1 MSFLTLNVNGL
12 RDTNKRAG
20 LLQWLSHLSLDFV
33 CLQETHVVSTD
44 ECSGWFSSF
53 GYLCLA
59 SPGSVHSRGSVILY
73 RPRFALDKFQI
84 DAEGRFVMA
93 DFKFHEISFRIVCL
107 YAPNRNPDRDDF
119 FTFCESS
126 IDPSIPTLLC
136 GDFNAVFDR
145 SLDRCGSNIFDT
157 ARESCAT
164 LSALFDECCVADVW
178 RILHPGQSSFSWTKS
193 DGSFAS
199 RIDLVGCPYSWL
211 HCVQSCDIVPCPF
224 SDHSAVLLKCPIPEP
239 LPRGPGRWKF
249 NVKILSDAAFVD
261 VVKVF
266 WASWRLYKRSF
277 DYLQSWW
284 DRGKERIKGIAIDF
298 CARESKDSKL
308 CRSLLVNLA
317 THLKSKVD
325 LGMVSLLDVYE
336 SVQSRIANIDL
347 SAARGAQVRSRVR
360 WAEEGET
367 SSRYF
372 FRLEKKHGT
381 ENWIPAMKNSDG
393 SIASSIVEICD
404 SWVSF
409 YSSLFTACDTDL
421 TVQDALLDS
430 LSSSLSPEQAGSCD
444 GLISSGEAYTALSGM
459 AKAKSPGS
467 DGFPAEFY
475 LAFWDVLGS
484 DLVEVFNASFDS
496 GSLPLSQ
503 RGALISLIFKKG
515 NRLEH
520 KNWRPIS
527 LLNVDYKL

>member
-1 MSFLTLNVNGL
+1 M
-12 RDTNKRAG
+12 
-20 LLQWLSHLSLDFV
+20 
-33 CLQETHVVSTD
+33 
-44 ECSGWFSSF
+44 
-53 GYLCLA
+53 
-59 SPGSVHSRGSVILY
+59 
-73 RPRFALDKFQI
+73 
-84 DAEGRFVMA
+84 
-93 DFKFHEISFRIVCL
+93 
-107 YAPNRNPDRDDF
+107 
-119 FTFCESS
+119 
-126 IDPSIPTLLC
+126 
-136 GDFNAVFDR
+136 
-145 SLDRCGSNIFDT
+145 
-157 ARESCAT
+157 
-164 LSALFDECCVADVW
+164 
-178 RILHPGQSSFSWTKS
+178 
-193 DGSFAS
+193 
-199 RIDLVGCPYSWL
+199 
-211 HCVQSCDIVPCPF
+211 
-224 SDHSAVLLKCPIPEP
+224 
-239 LPRGPGRWKF
+239 
-249 NVKILSDAAFVD
+249 
-261 VVKVF
+261 VKVF

-277 DYLQSWW
+277 DSLQSWW

>member
-1 MSFLTLNVNGL
+1 M
-12 RDTNKRAG
+12 
-20 LLQWLSHLSLDFV
+20 
-33 CLQETHVVSTD
+33 
-44 ECSGWFSSF
+44 
-53 GYLCLA
+53 
-59 SPGSVHSRGSVILY
+59 
-73 RPRFALDKFQI
+73 
-84 DAEGRFVMA
+84 
-93 DFKFHEISFRIVCL
+93 CL
-107 YAPNRNPDRDDF
+107 YAPNRNPDRDDL

-145 SLDRCGSNIFDT
+145 SLDRRGSNIFDT

-239 LPRGPGRWKF
+239 LPHGPGRWKF

-266 WASWRLYKRSF
+266 WASWHLYKRSF
-277 DYLQSWW
+277 DSLQSWW

-298 CARESKDSKL
+298 CAHESKDSKQ

-381 ENWIPAMKNSDG
+381 ENWTPAMKNSDG

-503 RGALISLIFKKG
+503 CGALISLIFKKG

-527 LLNVDYKL
+527 LLNVDYKLCARVLAGRLLKVIHQVVAPDQTCGVPGRFIGENVALLRDVASFASETDTPLAILSFRSSGLGFSLSCASSYGFWLLFY